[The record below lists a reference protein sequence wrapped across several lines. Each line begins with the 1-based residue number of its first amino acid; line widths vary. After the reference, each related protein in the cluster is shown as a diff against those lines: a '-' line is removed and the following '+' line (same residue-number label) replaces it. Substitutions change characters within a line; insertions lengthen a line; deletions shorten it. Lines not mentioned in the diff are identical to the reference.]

1 MKTRCFNT
9 FLLIF
14 CSGSSSQC
22 YKIFENRLKQ
32 SSTKFPRKTRSHTS
46 GPAALG
52 SVVSI
57 EVVRSRRCLH
67 AQRRPGSNGVRCCTR
82 RRNACPT
89 EDSVRYGPGT
99 GRSHAAEAW
108 FRAHVGYHTRT
119 RPCSKSVVHGPHTSG
134 CPVPNTVP
142 TKSQPTERYHR
153 GQPVGCQQ
161 LDSRRP
167 PLSTKG

>member
-1 MKTRCFNT
+1 MGLVAPF
-9 FLLIF
+9 F
-14 CSGSSSQC
+14 GPQC

-32 SSTKFPRKTRSHTS
+32 SSTKFPRETRSHTS

-108 FRAHVGYHTRT
+108 FRAHAGYHTRT
-119 RPCSKSVVHGPHTSG
+119 RLCSIGSPRPTHLRLPGPEYGANEVTTNGALPPWSAG
-134 CPVPNTVP
+134 WLP
-142 TKSQPTERYHR
+142 TT
-153 GQPVGCQQ
+153 G
-161 LDSRRP
+161 
-167 PLSTKG
+167 